1 MTSVIHVTK
10 TNYESYLEAI
20 LEIENASFPSP
31 WSRNAFIQEFGNPV
45 SHLWALM
52 EDDVLA
58 GYICFWMFDSE
69 IQLINVA
76 VQPEKRGKGFGEHL
90 LKKMIEAGI
99 AKGMHYVWLE
109 VRTSNLPARSFY
121 QKLGFAVV
129 GRRTGYYRDT
139 KEDAMVMS
147 LALSERQSYR
157 KVSN

>member
-1 MTSVIHVTK
+1 MTSVIHVTRA
-10 TNYESYLEAI
+10 NYESCLEAI

-45 SHLWALM
+45 SHLWALV
-52 EDDVLA
+52 EDDVLV

-76 VQPEKRGKGFGEHL
+76 VKPEKRGKGFGHHL
-90 LKKMIEAGI
+90 LRGMIETGI
-99 AKGMHYVWLE
+99 ARGMHYVWLE
-109 VRTSNLPARSFY
+109 VRTSNLPAMRLY

-147 LALSERQSYR
+147 LPLSERPTYR
-157 KVSN
+157 RVSN